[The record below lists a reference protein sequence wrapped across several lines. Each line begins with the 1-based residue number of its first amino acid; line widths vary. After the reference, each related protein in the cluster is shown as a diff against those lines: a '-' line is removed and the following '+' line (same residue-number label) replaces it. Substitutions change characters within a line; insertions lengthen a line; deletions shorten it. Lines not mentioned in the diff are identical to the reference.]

1 MSESLEQRNRLVQ
14 LYDCYGGLLTAKQ
27 KEVFEDVYEDDLSFS
42 EISENRGISRAA
54 VSDSIK
60 RTCALLEEYE
70 EQLGLVYKR
79 KEIERLCS
87 LLENKEV
94 DLETFL
100 AKIKE
105 VM

>member
-1 MSESLEQRNRLVQ
+1 M
-14 LYDCYGGLLTAKQ
+14 
-27 KEVFEDVYEDDLSFS
+27 
-42 EISENRGISRAA
+42 
-54 VSDSIK
+54 SDSIK

>member
-60 RTCALLEEYE
+60 RTCVLLEEYE
-70 EQLGLVYKR
+70 EHLGLVRKR
-79 KEIERLCS
+79 KEIDFLC
-87 LLENKEV
+87 LQIENKEL
-94 DLETFL
+94 DLVTFL